1 MENQEKNQK
10 GNQEYNQERNQEHNQ
25 EHNQN
30 NGLELLKKVIE
41 TNERNTEQG
50 IKTEFVYED
59 LLNIKGETES
69 TMRRFNATI
78 LKLSESLE
86 KETQERNEFIER
98 IPKTIEITPSEDYL
112 NLNKVLSKNSKF
124 MKNIFYGMIAALFLS
139 VLTTIGNIFFTKQW
153 YSESI
158 KSKSEIRQEILDEI
172 KKDGQ
177 SIYKDEDYLQLQQNT
192 KLMNKWM
199 EKNPKDAKNFL
210 RFKDGYEA
218 SRESK

>member
-10 GNQEYNQERNQEHNQ
+10 GNQEYNQ

-50 IKTEFVYED
+50 IKTAFVYED

-86 KETQERNEFIER
+86 KEAQERNEFIER
-98 IPKTIEITPSEDYL
+98 IPKTIEIIPSEDYL
-112 NLNKVLSKNSKF
+112 NLNKELLKNSKF
-124 MKNIFYGMIAALFLS
+124 MKNVFYGMIAALFLS
-139 VLTTIGNIFFTKQW
+139 VLTTAGNIFFTKQW
-153 YSESI
+153 YAESI
-158 KSKSEIRQEILDEI
+158 KAKNEIRQEILDEI
-172 KKDGQ
+172 KKEGQ
-177 SIYKDEDYLQLQQNT
+177 SIYKDEDYLQLQHNT
-192 KLMNKWM
+192 ELMNKWM

-210 RFKDGYEA
+210 RFKDGYE
-218 SRESK
+218 SR

>member
-10 GNQEYNQERNQEHNQ
+10 GNQEYNQEHS
-25 EHNQN
+25 QN

-69 TMRRFNATI
+69 TMRGFNATI

-86 KETQERNEFIER
+86 KEAQERNEFIER

-112 NLNKVLSKNSKF
+112 NLNKSFEKNSKF
-124 MKNIFYGMIAALFLS
+124 MKNVFYGMIAALFLS
-139 VLTTIGNIFFTKQW
+139 VIITAGNIFFTKQW
-153 YSESI
+153 YVESI

-177 SIYKDEDYLQLQQNT
+177 SIYKDEDYLQLQHNT
-192 KLMNKWM
+192 ELMNKWM

-210 RFKDGYEA
+210 RFKDGFE
-218 SRESK
+218 SR